1 LEPLAKAPPPEPR
14 KLTDK
19 EQRKLIEQEDD
30 TLRELRIFLRDILS
44 KLGREK
50 KFGIFTKPVDIE
62 EVGVSVFS
70 SCVVAPH
77 IPQQMKWASHPFLIS
92 ELVVKKAS
100 CQFLQK
106 NNQVFDLWGEKNW
119 IGPTR

>member
-1 LEPLAKAPPPEPR
+1 MSDPFLFAARRVLEPLAKAPPPEPR
-14 KLTDK
+14 KLTDR

-62 EVGVSVFS
+62 EVDMLLLFWLHRHTHS
-70 SCVVAPH
+70 S
-77 IPQQMKWASHPFLIS
+77 IMSNPF
-92 ELVVKKAS
+92 
-100 CQFLQK
+100 
-106 NNQVFDLWGEKNW
+106 
-119 IGPTR
+119 